1 MRSTVSGVAVGL
13 LVAAILVAVAL
24 TVLPDLVPG
33 AGSIPSSTPR
43 DISSSS
49 ARPGESPA
57 SSLPGGTPAPDGSLD
72 PGASGS
78 PAPSSAPS
86 SAPDIGLAVGQQ
98 APALIVDRL
107 GGGTLDLSTFRG
119 SPVWLNFMATWC
131 PSCSDEIPQMM
142 KYQAQLGDRGLVVVL
157 VDVREDADTVE
168 PFVQSF
174 ELDSPVGLDLAG
186 RAQRAWGAFA
196 LPIHYFIDADG
207 IVRSVMYGELS
218 PPQFEEGLTRI
229 IPGLSFEPS
238 PTPSQPAGSGEPPG
252 SSAPA
257 ASEEP
262 AASASAAP

>member
-13 LVAAILVAVAL
+13 LVAAILVVVAL

-33 AGSIPSSTPR
+33 AGPTPVPTPR
-43 DISSSS
+43 DISGGS
-49 ARPGESPA
+49 PG
-57 SSLPGGTPAPDGSLD
+57 PGQTPAPPSPGSTTAPSASLD
-72 PGASGS
+72 PGASVS
-78 PAPSSAPS
+78 PAPS
-86 SAPDIGLAVGQQ
+86 SAPDIGLAVGQR

-119 SPVWLNFMATWC
+119 SPVWVNFMATWC
-131 PSCSDEIPQMM
+131 PSCRDEIPQMM
-142 KYQAQLGDRGLVVVL
+142 KYQALLGDRGLVVVL

-174 ELDSPVGLDLAG
+174 ELESPVGLDLVG

-207 IVRSVMYGELS
+207 IVRSVMYGEPS
-218 PPQFEEGLTRI
+218 PPMFEEALTKI

-238 PTPSQPAGSGEPPG
+238 PSQPAGSGEPAGSGAPG
-252 SSAPA
+252 

>member
-33 AGSIPSSTPR
+33 AGPTPVPTPR
-43 DISSSS
+43 DISGGS
-49 ARPGESPA
+49 PGPTESPA
-57 SSLPGGTPAPDGSLD
+57 TPSPAPTTAPGMSLD
-72 PGASGS
+72 PGGSASPS
-78 PAPSSAPS
+78 PSG
-86 SAPDIGLAVGQQ
+86 APDIGLAVGQQ

-119 SPVWLNFMATWC
+119 SPVWVNFMATWC
-131 PSCSDEIPQMM
+131 PSCRDEIPQMM

-157 VDVREDADTVE
+157 VDVREDEDTVAA
-168 PFVQSF
+168 FVKSL
-174 ELDSPVGLDLAG
+174 EYESPVGLDLVG

-207 IVRSVMYGELS
+207 IVRSVMYGEPS
-218 PPQFEEGLTRI
+218 PPMFEEALTKI

-238 PTPSQPAGSGEPPG
+238 PSPSQPAASGE
-252 SSAPA
+252 PA

-262 AASASAAP
+262 AASAAP